1 MLGDRYRLD
10 EFVASGGMGQ
20 VFRATDKT
28 LNRTVAVKVLLPGLT
43 SDAEFGS
50 RFRAEARI
58 MASIGHKG
66 VVGVYDYGETPEGTM
81 FLVMAFVE
89 GRPLGE
95 RITREGGLSAAET
108 MAIVAQAA
116 DALHAAHSNGIIH
129 RDVKPNNLLVGDNGA
144 VTLVDFGVARSS
156 NVTSVTKV
164 NAVIGTALYMSPEQ
178 ASGKPIAPST
188 DIYAL
193 GAVAYHCLTGGPPFT
208 GNSPLEIA
216 IKHLQDDPA
225 PLPQD
230 LPGSVRALVERAMEK
245 DPADRFATAAALAD
259 AARTAAQDQTLPDQR
274 PGVAAVSI
282 GTSGALRVLV
292 EQPVTDPQGRVF
304 CYELSDER
312 WVVGGAINNGG
323 VVLDWV
329 ADALAPDLGEHSQ
342 AELLDLAGQVPAG
355 SEGLVMLPYLLSER
369 APHWSAVPRG
379 AYVGLMRHHGR
390 GHLVRA
396 AVEGVCQQL
405 AVVLGSVRDAGNEIR
420 EVRATGGFARSE
432 LWRQMLTDALGT
444 DVGFPQ
450 SREGSA
456 FGAALLGMQALGLVE
471 SIEVAAELVQIDEVC
486 HPGPDAD
493 AYARQRPVFAA
504 LYDALEPAFR
514 ALGESGQGD

>member
-1 MLGDRYRLD
+1 LGTVIVVLGPGDVLGDRYRLD

-81 FLVMAFVE
+81 FLVMAFVD

-95 RITREGGLSAAET
+95 RITREGGLTPEET

-216 IKHLQDDPA
+216 IKHLQDEPP
-225 PLPQD
+225 PLPAD

-245 DPADRFATAAALAD
+245 HPEDRFPTAAALAA
-259 AARTAAQDQTLPDQR
+259 AARAAQDQTLQDQEQGGVPAVRRRSAAVVTAPRTATTVGGGGPSGSR
-274 PGVAAVSI
+274 PAWIPVAVGVALLVMAV
-282 GTSGALRVLV
+282 
-292 EQPVTDPQGRVF
+292 
-304 CYELSDER
+304 
-312 WVVGGAINNGG
+312 G
-323 VVLDWV
+323 VVLAVLALTGGDDKKDTPANVPSASQSAKPATSGPAPGGGGASRTTAAPSASASASASPSTATSSSAPPAATTAPPSPATTPPGEPTGGGTTPPV
-329 ADALAPDLGEHSQ
+329 ATS
-342 AELLDLAGQVPAG
+342 VPA
-355 SEGLVMLPYLLSER
+355 
-369 APHWSAVPRG
+369 A
-379 AYVGLMRHHGR
+379 
-390 GHLVRA
+390 
-396 AVEGVCQQL
+396 
-405 AVVLGSVRDAGNEIR
+405 
-420 EVRATGGFARSE
+420 
-432 LWRQMLTDALGT
+432 
-444 DVGFPQ
+444 
-450 SREGSA
+450 
-456 FGAALLGMQALGLVE
+456 
-471 SIEVAAELVQIDEVC
+471 
-486 HPGPDAD
+486 
-493 AYARQRPVFAA
+493 
-504 LYDALEPAFR
+504 
-514 ALGESGQGD
+514 

>member
-1 MLGDRYRLD
+1 MLGPGDVLGDRYRLD

-95 RITREGGLSAAET
+95 RITREGGLSAEET

-216 IKHLQDDPA
+216 IKHLQDDPP
-225 PLPQD
+225 PLPAD

-245 DPADRFATAAALAD
+245 DPEDRFPTAAALAA
-259 AARTAAQDQTLPDQR
+259 AARAAQDHTLQDQE
-274 PGVAAVSI
+274 PGV
-282 GTSGALRVLV
+282 
-292 EQPVTDPQGRVF
+292 
-304 CYELSDER
+304 
-312 WVVGGAINNGG
+312 
-323 VVLDWV
+323 
-329 ADALAPDLGEHSQ
+329 
-342 AELLDLAGQVPAG
+342 VPA
-355 SEGLVMLPYLLSER
+355 P
-369 APHWSAVPRG
+369 PR
-379 AYVGLMRHHGR
+379 
-390 GHLVRA
+390 RA
-396 AVEGVCQQL
+396 AVPPANRAPSPSRPGWIPV
-405 AVVLGSVRDAGNEIR
+405 AV
-420 EVRATGGFARSE
+420 
-432 LWRQMLTDALGT
+432 
-444 DVGFPQ
+444 
-450 SREGSA
+450 
-456 FGAALLGMQALGLVE
+456 GAALLAVAGGVIIALIALTGDNGKKDTPGGGPSASRSAAPATSGPVPGGGGATRTTSAPSSSASTSASPSAATSSSAPPPATTEPPAPTTQPPVE
-471 SIEVAAELVQIDEVC
+471 PTGGASTPPVATSASA
-486 HPGPDAD
+486 G
-493 AYARQRPVFAA
+493 
-504 LYDALEPAFR
+504 
-514 ALGESGQGD
+514 

>member
-1 MLGDRYRLD
+1 MLGPGDVLGDRYRLD

-95 RITREGGLSAAET
+95 RIREGALSPEET

-193 GAVAYHCLTGGPPFT
+193 GAVAYHCLTGAPPFT

-216 IKHLQDDPA
+216 IKHLQDDPP
-225 PLPQD
+225 PLPLD
-230 LPGSVRALVERAMEK
+230 LPGNVRALVERAMEK
-245 DPADRFATAAALAD
+245 DPEDRFPTAAALAA
-259 AARTAAQDQTLPDQR
+259 AARAAEDDTLQDLPGVVPVPARRSATVTSPRVGATTLGGPGSSGAKPERPAWIPVAIGLALLAMAGGVILAVIALTRDGTKGDMPSGVPGMSQSATVATSGPAPGGGSATRTSAAATASASASTSPTPDTSTSPPPPATSEPPPPTTAAPPTPTA
-274 PGVAAVSI
+274 G
-282 GTSGALRVLV
+282 GTTP
-292 EQPVTDPQGRVF
+292 PVD
-304 CYELSDER
+304 
-312 WVVGGAINNGG
+312 
-323 VVLDWV
+323 
-329 ADALAPDLGEHSQ
+329 
-342 AELLDLAGQVPAG
+342 
-355 SEGLVMLPYLLSER
+355 
-369 APHWSAVPRG
+369 
-379 AYVGLMRHHGR
+379 
-390 GHLVRA
+390 
-396 AVEGVCQQL
+396 
-405 AVVLGSVRDAGNEIR
+405 GSV
-420 EVRATGGFARSE
+420 
-432 LWRQMLTDALGT
+432 
-444 DVGFPQ
+444 P
-450 SREGSA
+450 
-456 FGAALLGMQALGLVE
+456 
-471 SIEVAAELVQIDEVC
+471 
-486 HPGPDAD
+486 
-493 AYARQRPVFAA
+493 
-504 LYDALEPAFR
+504 PA
-514 ALGESGQGD
+514 

>member
-95 RITREGGLSAAET
+95 RITREGGLSATET

-216 IKHLQDDPA
+216 IKHLQDDPR
-225 PLPQD
+225 PLPAD

-245 DPADRFATAAALAD
+245 DPEDRFPTAAALAA
-259 AARTAAQDQTLPDQR
+259 AARAAQDQTLQDQEPGAVPVR
-274 PGVAAVSI
+274 PRRPAAPAFAGVPVPSRSRPAWIPAAVGVALIVM
-282 GTSGALRVLV
+282 
-292 EQPVTDPQGRVF
+292 
-304 CYELSDER
+304 
-312 WVVGGAINNGG
+312 AIG
-323 VVLDWV
+323 VVLAV
-329 ADALAPDLGEHSQ
+329 IALTGGDDKKNTPESVPSASHSPAAATSGPAPGGGGATRTTGAPSASATASATPSTATSSAAPPAPTTQ
-342 AELLDLAGQVPAG
+342 APQPTTGAPVEPTGGGTTPPVDTSVPA
-355 SEGLVMLPYLLSER
+355 
-369 APHWSAVPRG
+369 A
-379 AYVGLMRHHGR
+379 
-390 GHLVRA
+390 
-396 AVEGVCQQL
+396 
-405 AVVLGSVRDAGNEIR
+405 
-420 EVRATGGFARSE
+420 
-432 LWRQMLTDALGT
+432 
-444 DVGFPQ
+444 
-450 SREGSA
+450 
-456 FGAALLGMQALGLVE
+456 
-471 SIEVAAELVQIDEVC
+471 
-486 HPGPDAD
+486 
-493 AYARQRPVFAA
+493 
-504 LYDALEPAFR
+504 
-514 ALGESGQGD
+514 

>member
-1 MLGDRYRLD
+1 MLGPGDVLGDRYRLD

-81 FLVMAFVE
+81 FLVMAFVD

-95 RITREGGLSAAET
+95 RITREGGLSAVET

-216 IKHLQDDPA
+216 IKHLQDDPP
-225 PLPQD
+225 PLPAD
-230 LPGSVRALVERAMEK
+230 LSGSVRALVERAMEK
-245 DPADRFATAAALAD
+245 DPADRFPTAAALAA
-259 AARTAAQDQTLPDQR
+259 AARAAQDQTIQDQEQ
-274 PGVAAVSI
+274 GVVPAIPRRSATATAPRA
-282 GTSGALRVLV
+282 GT
-292 EQPVTDPQGRVF
+292 
-304 CYELSDER
+304 
-312 WVVGGAINNGG
+312 VVGGPGPSGGRPAWIPVAVGVALLVMAVG
-323 VVLDWV
+323 VVMAV
-329 ADALAPDLGEHSQ
+329 IALTGGDDKKDTPSTVPSATQSAAPATSGPAPGGGGATRTTAAPSASASASASPSTATSSAAPPPATSQ
-342 AELLDLAGQVPAG
+342 APPPTTAPPVEPTGGATTPPVDTSVPA
-355 SEGLVMLPYLLSER
+355 
-369 APHWSAVPRG
+369 A
-379 AYVGLMRHHGR
+379 
-390 GHLVRA
+390 
-396 AVEGVCQQL
+396 
-405 AVVLGSVRDAGNEIR
+405 
-420 EVRATGGFARSE
+420 
-432 LWRQMLTDALGT
+432 
-444 DVGFPQ
+444 
-450 SREGSA
+450 
-456 FGAALLGMQALGLVE
+456 
-471 SIEVAAELVQIDEVC
+471 
-486 HPGPDAD
+486 
-493 AYARQRPVFAA
+493 
-504 LYDALEPAFR
+504 
-514 ALGESGQGD
+514 